1 MDLLPQ
7 IKFQL
12 VFDEKIDGL
21 EIKELRERRKDEFRD
36 EMIEDQTEDYEG
48 DRGNIDIDE
57 DEDDESEAVDDV
69 IE

>member
-1 MDLLPQ
+1 
-7 IKFQL
+7 
-12 VFDEKIDGL
+12 
-21 EIKELRERRKDEFRD
+21 
-36 EMIEDQTEDYEG
+36 MIEDQTEDYEG